1 MPLHPTS
8 VAFLEAIKELGGP
21 SWPELPPTRSR
32 EIFESYRDRFGF
44 KVEMHQVDELATDS
58 GIPLR
63 LYRPTAEAKS
73 AVLYFHGGGWVIG
86 NLNTH
91 DALCR
96 QLAHDSESIVIAV
109 DYRLAP
115 ENPYPAAIDDVVDS
129 FRFCS
134 ANAGN
139 LGIDD
144 KRLAVAG
151 DSAGGNL
158 AAAICLRARDADWQ
172 ETIAA
177 QVLIYPV
184 IARDMATPS
193 YQDYAEGHL
202 LTRDTMLWFWQQY
215 LGTTDIEQAN
225 CPYADLRGHDLKNL
239 PPAFIATAEY
249 DVLRSEGQQYAA
261 RLRQAGVPTEA
272 RCYDGMLHAF
282 IHNSR
287 VFEDGLR
294 ASREI
299 GQWLQ
304 QALSS

>member
-8 VAFLEAIKELGGP
+8 IAFLEAIEELGGP
-21 SWPELPPTRSR
+21 SWPELPPTESR

-44 KVEMHQVDELATDS
+44 AVEMHQVEELVTAS
-58 GIPLR
+58 GISMR
-63 LYRPTAEAKS
+63 LYRPTSEAKS

-96 QLAHDSESIVIAV
+96 QLAHDSESVVIAV

-115 ENPYPAAIDDVVDS
+115 ENPYPAAIDDVVDA

-134 ANAGN
+134 ANAAN
-139 LGIDD
+139 LGIDS

-158 AAAICLRARDADWQ
+158 AAAVCLRARDEGWQ
-172 ETIAA
+172 QTIAA

-184 IARDMATPS
+184 IARDMTTSS
-193 YQDYAEGHL
+193 YQDFAEGHL
-202 LTRDTMLWFWQQY
+202 LTRGTMLWFWQQY
-215 LGTTDIEQAN
+215 LGTTDIERTD
-225 CPYADLRGHDLKNL
+225 CPYADLSGHDLTHL
-239 PPAFIATAEY
+239 PPAFVATAEY
-249 DVLRSEGQQYAA
+249 DVLRSEGQEYAE
-261 RLRQAGVPTEA
+261 RLRQAGVLTEA
-272 RCYDGMLHAF
+272 HCYEGMLHAF
-282 IHNSR
+282 VHNSR

-299 GQWLQ
+299 GHWLQ
-304 QALSS
+304 QVLSS

>member
-8 VAFLEAIKELGGP
+8 VAFLEAIEELGGP
-21 SWPELPPTRSR
+21 SWPELPPSESR

-44 KVEMHQVDELATDS
+44 DVEMHQVEELVTSS
-58 GIPLR
+58 GVSMR
-63 LYRPTAEAKS
+63 LYRPAAEAKS

-96 QLAHDSESIVIAV
+96 QLAYDSQSVVIAV

-115 ENPYPAAIDDVVDS
+115 ENTYPAAIDDVVDA
-129 FRFCS
+129 FRFTA
-134 ANAGN
+134 ANAADF
-139 LGIDD
+139 GIDAN
-144 KRLAVAG
+144 RLAVAG

-158 AAAICLRARDADWQ
+158 AAAICLKARDEGWQ
-172 ETIAA
+172 EKIAA

-184 IARDMATPS
+184 IARDMTTQS

-215 LGTTDIEQAN
+215 LGTTNIQQAD
-225 CPYADLRGHDLKNL
+225 CPYADLSDHDLTHL
-239 PPAFIATAEY
+239 PPAFVATAEY
-249 DVLRSEGQQYAA
+249 DVLRSEGQQYAEGLA
-261 RLRQAGVPTEA
+261 EAGVETES
-272 RCYDGMLHAF
+272 RCYEGMLHAF
-282 IHNSR
+282 VHNSR
-287 VFEDGLR
+287 VFRDGLR

-304 QALSS
+304 QILLS